1 MITGFNHNVKYRD
14 RVFHIQTEDSGE
26 KNPLIFTHLFEGGN
40 IIATK
45 KIDYAKIAGKPD
57 FEKQVRRMMED
68 QHKAM
73 LKALMHGDLDPV
85 IDAHDAALGA
95 AGGGAPAAA
104 AVSGGPFP
112 ARESQKP
119 PSREAEAVPR
129 AAAASTAGP
138 ARPAAPAKPPVT
150 RPRKGVTL
158 FGESIFSEKTLDEVI
173 LKYLLE
179 KDEQKK

>member
-1 MITGFNHNVKYRD
+1 MLTGFNHNVKYRG

-40 IIATK
+40 IISTK

-57 FEKQVRRMMED
+57 FEKQVRKMMED

-73 LKALMHGDLDPV
+73 LKALMHGELDTV

-95 AGGGAPAAA
+95 TTARDARKPAG
-104 AVSGGPFP
+104 
-112 ARESQKP
+112 
-119 PSREAEAVPR
+119 REAEA
-129 AAAASTAGP
+129 AAKAP
-138 ARPAAPAKPPVT
+138 APQPPAPVKPAAPAKPPVT

-173 LKYLLE
+173 LKYLIE